1 MIKEVLFEIGVEELP
16 ARFINHARR
25 ELEEK
30 TAQWL
35 KDERITFK
43 SLNAYSTPRRL
54 AIKIYD
60 VAKTQTTITKE
71 VRGPALKIAKDEEGN
86 WTKAARGFTKGQNAD
101 VADIYIET
109 IDGTDYIFV
118 KKTIVGVDTLSK
130 LPEFVQ
136 LIKSINFPQTMR
148 WGSRTERFA
157 RPIRWLVALADNKVI
172 PFEFAGVETNRQ
184 TRGHRFLG
192 EHIELENAHS
202 YETLLLENYCM
213 VNQDE
218 RKDKIK
224 RQIEAL
230 NSEDKRVII
239 DEELLDEVCN
249 LVEYPTAFMGE
260 FEAHFLELPSEVLI
274 TSMKEHQRYFP
285 VTNKAGELLP
295 YFVSVRNGDQRSLD
309 NVIAGNE
316 KVLRARLSDGE
327 FFYAEDRNKSI
338 DFFLNKMK
346 TVVYQEKIGTL
357 SEKVAN
363 VAAITNEI
371 AQGLNLNDTETQT
384 AVRAAELCKFD
395 LMSEMVNEFPELQG
409 SMGEKYA
416 LYYGESEEVARAI
429 KEHYMPTQSNG
440 DLPTQKVSE
449 IVSVADKL
457 DTIVSSISVG
467 LRPTGSTDPYSLRRQ
482 ALGVLRIM
490 KESKWQVTIEEL
502 LEIVEAKYRVETNEV
517 KTSIHDFFKQRM
529 LYLLEAR
536 GINRDIAHAV
546 LDEKIGN
553 INYATDKAHVLT
565 NKQSDE
571 GFKKSQEALVRV
583 LNLNTEEAADKVNPL
598 LFETDSEKELYKE
611 IEAVTVQYEEDKK
624 QQKAEAAFEHLI
636 KLEGAITN
644 FFEHNMVM
652 HDSEDIKGNRLA
664 LIKLLANLLNDFADL
679 SKVEW
684 NQHA

>member
-611 IEAVTVQYEEDKK
+611 VEAVTVQYEEEKK

>member
-346 TVVYQEKIGTL
+346 AVVYQEKIGTL

-611 IEAVTVQYEEDKK
+611 VEAVTVQYEEEKK